1 MPASSG
7 NQPPPFFRRGLPPS
21 AKLTLY
27 VALSLALLLGDLQI
41 RFLDTLR
48 QGVAI
53 LTYPLQIAAATPA
66 EFASNVANYFNGLVT
81 LQRENER
88 LRNAQLQVSQR
99 LLRDGQ
105 MEQENSQLRALLDM
119 RDRVKVRAIAGE
131 VLFTAR
137 DPFSRKVILDK
148 GGNAGVE
155 AGLAVVDGDGVIG
168 QVTRVF
174 PLHAEVT
181 LLSDKEQAIPVQ
193 IERSG
198 LRAVMFG
205 TGSGLME
212 LRYLAANADV
222 RVGDRIVTSGLDG
235 VFVPGLPVAQ
245 VIRASRDAAES
256 FGRILCLPI
265 GGVEKSG
272 AVLVLGR
279 SGGPQPPPDQA
290 AEDPRRTASGRVI
303 LRHELQ
309 SAPHAQSV
317 ALPSPTSSAPAAASA
332 VKGAP

>member
-1 MPASSG
+1 MATTG
-7 NQPPPFFRRGLPPS
+7 HHPPPFFRRGLPPS
-21 AKLTLY
+21 AKLTIY
-27 VALSLALLLGDLQI
+27 IALSLALLVGDLQV
-41 RFLDTLR
+41 RYLDTLR
-48 QGVAI
+48 KGVSI

-66 EFASNVANYFNGLVT
+66 EFAHNVSSYFNGLIS
-81 LQRENER
+81 LQQENDK
-88 LRNAQLQVSQR
+88 LRTAQLQASKK
-99 LLRDGQ
+99 LLRDGEL
-105 MEQENSQLRALLDM
+105 EQENAQLRGLLQM
-119 RDRVKVRAIAGE
+119 GNRVKVQSIAAE

-148 GGNAGVE
+148 GGSQGVE
-155 AGLAVVDGDGVIG
+155 AGLAVVDAEGVIG

-181 LLSDKEQAIPVQ
+181 LLSDKDQAIPVL

-235 VFVPGLPVAQ
+235 VFVPGLPVAR
-245 VIRASRDAAES
+245 VVKASRDAAES
-256 FGRILCLPI
+256 FGRILCVPL
-265 GGVEKSG
+265 GGVERSG

-279 SGGPQPPPDQA
+279 AGPLPQRPTEDQ
-290 AEDPRRTASGRVI
+290 EDPRRNASGRVS
-303 LRHELQ
+303 HLQ
-309 SAPHAQSV
+309 SAPVAQSQPV
-317 ALPSPTSSAPAAASA
+317 APAASAPAAAA
-332 VKGAP
+332 PAKGAR